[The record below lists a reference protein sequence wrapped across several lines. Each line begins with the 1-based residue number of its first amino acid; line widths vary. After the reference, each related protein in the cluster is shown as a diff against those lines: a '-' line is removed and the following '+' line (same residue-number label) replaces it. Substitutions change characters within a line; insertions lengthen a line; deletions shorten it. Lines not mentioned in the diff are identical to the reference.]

1 MSVDVDTRPITVV
14 GEHPPYEEG
23 TRPLPGRPGPRR
35 PGVRVSG
42 RTTWAAA
49 LVVDVAALVTV
60 PDGLSLD
67 ARLALLAFGVAT
79 VLWTLTDLDAGYVA
93 LGAGVLATVPVGGQ
107 DALFASLGNDV
118 VWLVVG
124 AFVVGG
130 ALARSG
136 LAGRLTAAVVGRART
151 VGGTLWLVTAAIVP
165 LAFLVPSTSGRAA
178 VLLPVHRALGEHLDG
193 PRAASGGGGQRRVTR
208 ALALLVPSVVLVS
221 TVGTLVGAT
230 SHLVAVD
237 LLHQATGETISYAAW
252 ALWGMPFAIAASALT
267 CLAVQLLFLRRDER
281 RRAVV
286 VPAAERAP
294 WSRAERVAGA
304 VLGLA
309 LAGWLTEPL
318 HGLEIA
324 TVTLLAALALCA
336 PAVGVMTWKE
346 GLGEVSWSLVLFVAG
361 ALALGGALVSSG
373 AGDWV
378 VGGLFALSGVAGL
391 TSPLAV
397 VAVLALLSATAHLYV
412 TSHTVRAIA
421 LVPPS
426 LYLAAS
432 LDLDAVA
439 VVFLVSIGIDYCLT
453 LPVSS
458 KALLVFADAD
468 DRGDGFAPRDLLR
481 LSAVLLPAWVALV
494 VVTYEVWWSR
504 TGLAL

>member
-1 MSVDVDTRPITVV
+1 MSTDLDTRPLAV
-14 GEHPPYEEG
+14 
-23 TRPLPGRPGPRR
+23 PGAEREAR

-49 LVVDVAALVTV
+49 LVVNVAALVTV
-60 PDGLSLD
+60 PDGLSLE
-67 ARLALLAFGVAT
+67 ARLALLAFGTAA

-93 LGAGVLATVPVGGQ
+93 LGAGVLATVPAGGQ
-107 DALFASLGNDV
+107 HALFASLGNDV

-136 LAGRLTAAVVGRART
+136 LASRFTAALVGRART

-165 LAFLVPSTSGRAA
+165 LAFVVPSTSGRAA
-178 VLLPVHRALGEHLDG
+178 VLLPVHRALGDHLDRG
-193 PRAASGGGGQRRVTR
+193 DDERPVTR

-237 LLHQATGETISYAAW
+237 LLRQTTGDSITYAQWAW
-252 ALWGMPFAIAASALT
+252 WGMPFAVAVSAVT

-281 RRAVV
+281 RRPVV
-286 VPAAERAP
+286 VPARERTR
-294 WSRAERVAGA
+294 WSSTERRAGA
-304 VLGLA
+304 VLALA
-309 LAGWLTEPL
+309 LVGWLAEPL
-318 HGLEIA
+318 HGLEVA

-336 PAVGVMTWKE
+336 PRWGVMTWKE
-346 GLGEVSWSLVLFVAG
+346 GVGEVSWSLVLFVAG

-378 VGGLFALSGVAGL
+378 VGGLIALSGLEQLAA
-391 TSPLAV
+391 PLAV
-397 VAVLALLSATAHLYV
+397 ATVLVALGATAHLYV
-412 TSHTVRAIA
+412 TSHTVRAVA
-421 LVPPS
+421 LVPPC
-426 LYLAAS
+426 LYLASS
-432 LDLDAVA
+432 LDLDPVA
-439 VVFLVSIGIDYCLT
+439 VVFLLSVGIDYCLT

-458 KALLVFADAD
+458 KALLVFADDAGG
-468 DRGDGFAPRDLLR
+468 RGFAPRDLLR
-481 LSAVLLPAWVALV
+481 LSAVVLPAYVALAAV
-494 VVTYEVWWSR
+494 AYELWWSR